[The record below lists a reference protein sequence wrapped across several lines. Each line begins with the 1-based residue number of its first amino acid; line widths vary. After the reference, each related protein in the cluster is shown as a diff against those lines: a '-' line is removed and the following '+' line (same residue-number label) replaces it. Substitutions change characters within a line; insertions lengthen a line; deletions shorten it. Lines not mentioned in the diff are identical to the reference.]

1 MCEKKGYQNVF
12 KIVVFSLLI
21 LCYIITIYNVEI
33 QNDTLFDIK
42 LGEKY
47 LQEGI
52 KLEDDYSIHNN
63 LEYIAQHFGVNIL
76 TYVIFS
82 KFGMVGL
89 YVLGILLSSVLAFL
103 LYQLNRRFVKR
114 KKLAYL
120 LVFIELSLLQPFLS
134 VRAQMYSYLLFAIEI
149 LLIEKFL
156 SSGKKSSLIVLS
168 LIPFILI
175 NMHAGVISF
184 YFILLMVYLCN
195 LFRLKIFRINYDEE
209 RIANVKYLIIPLL
222 VGIVMIFI
230 NPFGVNAITYGF
242 KTLQNTFINRY
253 ITEFQPLNMQQTMA
267 VPIFIV
273 IGVFVLAMLFSKKK
287 IKIQQFLLLSG
298 TFYMTLTSIRHFS
311 LFLISST
318 VCLEHIEAVLDE
330 ILEMIFS
337 DVTKKGKK
345 TIQWTI
351 YFMALMVILKLA
363 SNAYLSKEHVFMT
376 EKQYPMQ
383 AILYIEENIG
393 KEKRIFNEYTWGSLM
408 MLEDIK
414 VFIDSR
420 ADLYTKEYNGTQ
432 DIAMD
437 YIRIN
442 NCAGNYI
449 KLLEK
454 YQIEYLF
461 LKKDS
466 NLAQNILEHAEY
478 HKIYEDSASYI
489 IQKVN

>member
-1 MCEKKGYQNVF
+1 MCEKKGYQNIL

-42 LGEKY
+42 LGETY
-47 LQEGI
+47 LHEGI
-52 KLEDDYSIHNN
+52 RMEDGYSIHNN

-89 YVLGILLSSVLAFL
+89 YVLGIFLSSVLAIL
-103 LYQLNRRFVKR
+103 LYQLNRTFVKR
-114 KKLAYL
+114 KKIAYL
-120 LVFIELSLLQPFLS
+120 LLFIELSLLQPFLS
-134 VRAQMYSYLLFAIEI
+134 VRAQMYSYILFAIEI

-156 SSGKKSSLIVLS
+156 SSGKKRFLIGFS

-195 LFRLKIFRINYDEE
+195 LFRLKLFKISYDKE
-209 RIANVKYLIIPLL
+209 RITNVKYLVIPLL
-222 VGIVMIFI
+222 IGIAIIFV

-253 ITEFQPLNMQQTMA
+253 ITEFQPLNMQQSMA
-267 VPIFIV
+267 VTIFIT
-273 IGVFVLAMLFSKKK
+273 IGFFVLALMFSKRK
-287 IKIQQFLLLSG
+287 IKIQQFLLLFG

-337 DVTKKGKK
+337 DVTKNGKK

-351 YFMALMVILKLA
+351 YFMAVMVILKLA
-363 SNAYLSKEHVFMT
+363 SNAYLTKEHVFMT
-376 EKQYPMQ
+376 ENQYPIQ
-383 AILYIEENIG
+383 AVLYIEENI
-393 KEKRIFNEYTWGSLM
+393 
-408 MLEDIK
+408 
-414 VFIDSR
+414 
-420 ADLYTKEYNGTQ
+420 
-432 DIAMD
+432 
-437 YIRIN
+437 
-442 NCAGNYI
+442 
-449 KLLEK
+449 KLK
-454 YQIEYLF
+454 
-461 LKKDS
+461 
-466 NLAQNILEHAEY
+466 
-478 HKIYEDSASYI
+478 
-489 IQKVN
+489 